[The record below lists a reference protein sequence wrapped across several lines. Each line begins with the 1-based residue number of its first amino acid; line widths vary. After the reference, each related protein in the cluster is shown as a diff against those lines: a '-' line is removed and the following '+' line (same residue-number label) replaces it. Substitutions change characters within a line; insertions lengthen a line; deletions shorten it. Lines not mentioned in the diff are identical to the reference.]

1 MLLLFFFFLF
11 FLQLVKCCIIKSN
24 RCVQMLSLTEGL
36 YFILCPSCCD
46 CCLLFSSSLLFSQL
60 MVSLHH
66 PHVYISSPPLPFLYY
81 LFLTCSPLVSRFSLA
96 LSLALS
102 SLSTSISP
110 PPRLLPWFPREDWL
124 ANLAVY
130 PWCLVVLRKRG
141 QCGQHEDTTKR
152 PNH

>member
-1 MLLLFFFFLF
+1 MWSCEVRQISAPRLALMFIYSISTVGFIRCYCSFFFFF

-110 PPRLLPWFPREDWL
+110 PPPDYYLDSQEKIDWL
-124 ANLAVY
+124 I
-130 PWCLVVLRKRG
+130 
-141 QCGQHEDTTKR
+141 
-152 PNH
+152 